1 MCCTEARASSEWSAL
16 RAEYEWYT
24 IGSDG
29 KTDNFFWRK
38 GASQHEFI
46 NTKRISLWRK
56 HQQKLRCKGPDEPA
70 YRPKDGLQKEHWHTI
85 CERELLALCHVAT
98 KRESRPILFK
108 SRVVNF
114 PFKLFVFLLLI
125 IFFFFL
131 FVGFFSNL
139 HSPYVG
145 VLQRW
150 LDAFAK
156 PNILFSFTQRSGGS
170 HDTLR

>member
-1 MCCTEARASSEWSAL
+1 M
-16 RAEYEWYT
+16 
-24 IGSDG
+24 
-29 KTDNFFWRK
+29 
-38 GASQHEFI
+38 I
-46 NTKRISLWRK
+46 NTKGISLWRK

-114 PFKLFVFLLLI
+114 PFKLFFFFSFFLLLI
-125 IFFFFL
+125 IFCFL
-131 FVGFFSNL
+131 FVFSNL
-139 HSPYVG
+139 HSPSVR

-156 PNILFSFTQRSGGS
+156 PDILFSITQRSGGS